1 MKGKKR
7 LMPMI
12 FSISRHQLSDLEKRL
27 YYSLLLLAV
36 AGAIVCFWGFIS
48 LFVIF
53 LEFISLPNQSYISPE
68 KVSTLLQSGNTAIYR
83 FFVGSLVGW
92 LFVDFL
98 PRLIFRT
105 VQQSSNS
112 EDSFTRTNTTTQ
124 NRIINTGNGIQNNGT
139 ISIGRDYIQKA
150 NFINMS
156 SDLSQ
161 AVAQFQKLF
170 TQLQAQGYSPEEA
183 QQQVANDLV
192 TQSQHNPKVRRKLS
206 KWSKYLDD
214 DTTTTDLDV
223 SDAAIAVIEF
233 ATSVSN
239 TSSNNLRAGIKIDYR
254 KLEALLKDKKWK
266 EADEE
271 TINVMLQPYQKK
283 EQDWLEAMYYEKA
296 EYIKHFPRK
305 DLETI
310 DNLWVKYSGGR
321 FGFRVQKRIWEEVKE
336 DYDAFGDR
344 VGWRVKGKWIYRSDI
359 DYSLDAPFGH
369 LPAKLI
375 VWDYFSD
382 HCDEGYEILEV
393 LAERQYK

>member
-48 LFVIF
+48 LFGIF

-68 KVSTLLQSGNTAIYR
+68 KLSTLLQSGNTAIYR
-83 FFVGSLVGW
+83 FFVGGLVGW

-112 EDSFTRTNTTTQ
+112 EDSFTRTNTTTK
-124 NRIINTGNGIQNNGT
+124 NHIINTGNGIQNNGS

-161 AVAQFQKLF
+161 ATVQLQELL
-170 TQLQAQGYSPEEA
+170 TQLQAQGHTPEEA
-183 QQQVANDLV
+183 QQQVANKLA
-192 TQSQHNPKVRRKLS
+192 TQAQTNPKVRKKLS
-206 KWSKYLDD
+206 KWRKSLGDAA
-214 DTTTTDLDV
+214 TTTNV
-223 SDAAIAVIEF
+223 SEAARAVVQF
-233 ATSVSN
+233 ATTVTN
-239 TSSNNLRAGIKIDYR
+239 TSSNDLRANIKIDYR

-266 EADEE
+266 EADKE
-271 TINVMLQPYQKK
+271 TINVMLQPYQRE
-283 EQDWLEAMYYEKA
+283 EQDWLTAMSYDKT
-296 EYIKHFPRK
+296 EYIKNFPRK

-310 DNLWVKYSGGR
+310 DNLWVKYSRGR
-321 FGFRVQKRIWEEVKE
+321 FGFRVQKRIWNEVKE
-336 DYDAFGDR
+336 DYDAFGTR
-344 VGWRVKGKWIYRSDI
+344 VGWRVEGKWIYRSDI

-375 VWDYFSD
+375 VWDYSSD
-382 HCDEGYEILEV
+382 HCDEGYEVLEV
-393 LAERQYK
+393 LAERHYK

>member
-1 MKGKKR
+1 
-7 LMPMI
+7 MI

-27 YYSLLLLAV
+27 YYSLLLLAA

-53 LEFISLPNQSYISPE
+53 VEFISLPNQFYISPE

-161 AVAQFQKLF
+161 AVAQFQELL
-170 TQLQAQGYSPEEA
+170 TQVQAEGHTPEEA
-183 QQQVANDLV
+183 QQRVANELA
-192 TQSQHNPKVRRKLS
+192 TQAKNNPKARKKLS
-206 KWSKYLDD
+206 KWSKSLG
-214 DTTTTDLDV
+214 
-223 SDAAIAVIEF
+223 DAAITTNVSEAATAVVNF
-233 ATSVSN
+233 ATTVSN
-239 TSSNNLRAGIKIDYR
+239 TSSNDLRSYLNLDYR

-271 TINVMLQPYQKK
+271 TINVMLQPCQKK
-283 EQDWLEAMYYEKA
+283 EQDWLEAMHYEKA

-310 DNLWVKYSGGR
+310 DNLWVKYSRGR
-321 FGFRVQKRIWEEVKE
+321 FDFRVHKRIWKEVKE
-336 DYDAFGDR
+336 DYDAFGNR
-344 VGWRVKGKWIYRSDI
+344 VGWREEGKWIYRSDI
-359 DYSLDAPFGH
+359 KYSLDAPFGH

-375 VWDYFSD
+375 VWDYSSD
-382 HCDEGYEILEV
+382 YCDEGYEVLEV
-393 LAERQYK
+393 LVERQYK

>member
-1 MKGKKR
+1 MKGEKR
-7 LMPMI
+7 LMPTI

-27 YYSLLLLAV
+27 YYSLLLLAA

-68 KVSTLLQSGNTAIYR
+68 KLSTLLQSGNTAIYR
-83 FFVGSLVGW
+83 FFVDGLVGW
-92 LFVDFL
+92 GFIDFL

-112 EDSFTRTNTTTQ
+112 EDSFTRTNTTTK
-124 NRIINTGNGIQNNGT
+124 NRIINTGNGIQNNG
-139 ISIGRDYIQKA
+139 SIFIERDYIQNA

-161 AVAQFQKLF
+161 AVAQFQEIL
-170 TQLQAQGYSPEEA
+170 TQLQVQGYSPEEA
-183 QQQVANDLV
+183 QQLVANELA
-192 TQSQHNPKVRRKLS
+192 TQAQNNPKVRKKLS
-206 KWSKYLDD
+206 NWSKSLGDD
-214 DTTTTDLDV
+214 VTTTNV
-223 SDAAIAVIEF
+223 SEAATAVVNF
-233 ATSVSN
+233 TTPVTN
-239 TSSNNLRAGIKIDYR
+239 TSSNDLRSDLKIDYR

-271 TINVMLQPYQKK
+271 TINVMLQPCQRE
-283 EQDWLEAMYYEKA
+283 EQDWLEAMSYEKA
-296 EYIKHFPRK
+296 EYIRQFPRK

-310 DNLWVKYSGGR
+310 DTLWAKYSRGR
-321 FGFRVQKRIWEEVKE
+321 FGFRVQKRIWNEVKE
-336 DYDAFGDR
+336 DYDAFGTR
-344 VGWRVKGKWIYRSDI
+344 VGWRVEGKWIYRSDI

-375 VWDYFSD
+375 VWDYSSD
-382 HCDEGYEILEV
+382 HCDEGYEVLEV
-393 LAERQYK
+393 LAERHYK